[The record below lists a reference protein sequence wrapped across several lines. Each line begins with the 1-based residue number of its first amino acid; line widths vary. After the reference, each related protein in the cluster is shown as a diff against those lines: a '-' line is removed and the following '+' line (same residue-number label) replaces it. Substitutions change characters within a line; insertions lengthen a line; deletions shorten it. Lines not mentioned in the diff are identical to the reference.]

1 MKTHK
6 TDITVHWGD
15 CDPAVIVYYPNYFH
29 WFDASTVNLFA
40 AVGLALKDLYIK
52 ENLAGIPILDAGA
65 KFIRPSRFQDVI
77 TVESGVE
84 YWRQSSFRIKHTIYN
99 DSEVAVEGHEVRAWV
114 RVDEGHPYGMR
125 AFSVPNYVRERFDDS

>member
-40 AVGLALKDLYIK
+40 AVGLALQDLYIK

-84 YWRQSSFRIKHTIYN
+84 YWRQSCSSPLYLNHSDKI
-99 DSEVAVEGHEVRAWV
+99 SMLCGEV
-114 RVDEGHPYGMR
+114 
-125 AFSVPNYVRERFDDS
+125 FDDTEAFF